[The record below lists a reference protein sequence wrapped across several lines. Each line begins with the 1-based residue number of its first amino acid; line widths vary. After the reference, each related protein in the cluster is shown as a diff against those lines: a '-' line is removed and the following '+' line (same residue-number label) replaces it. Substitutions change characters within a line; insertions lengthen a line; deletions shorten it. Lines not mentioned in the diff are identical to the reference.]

1 MEASGPESQSVLCL
15 PWRGKAIG
23 HLATVDFG
31 LLWRTQWFMAIL
43 SAACLGFFLKTA
55 WYPVL
60 ESAARSL
67 PDSFEFHSGSL
78 RWPSTESRV
87 LAENPFLGI
96 SVELDPSSIPSIT
109 ADLQLSFSERS
120 FRIKSLLGSV
130 QFPYLSSLHFQSG
143 RVFSTAW
150 LGAWGWVA
158 LLGICAISTFGLM
171 LSWWSLATLYWPAS
185 GLFSSLFRKP
195 SHPSQSWRLGAAALL
210 LGAGV
215 MSLNLV
221 LYSTFVTRA
230 PGFIAGF
237 VLHLFIGWLGIPWG
251 ALHLPSRPKSQS
263 RNPFQQRESPLGPS
277 ATSSTSDSLS
287 RPSANR
293 RNNPFE
299 G

>member
-1 MEASGPESQSVLCL
+1 VEASGPESQPVLCL

-23 HLATVDFG
+23 HLAFADFG

-96 SVELDPSSIPSIT
+96 SVELDPTSVPSLT
-109 ADLQLSFSERS
+109 ADLQLSLADRS
-120 FRIKSLLGSV
+120 FRIKSLLGSI
-130 QFPYLSSLHFQSG
+130 QIPYPSALQLQTG
-143 RVFSTAW
+143 RVSSTAW
-150 LGAWGWVA
+150 WGAWGWVA
-158 LLGICAISTFGLM
+158 LLGICTSATLGLL
-171 LSWWSLATLYWPAS
+171 LSWWFLATLYWPAS

-195 SHPSQSWRLGAAALL
+195 SRPAQSWRLGAAALL
-210 LGAGV
+210 LGAGI

-221 LYSTFVTRA
+221 LYSSFITRA

-237 VLHLFIGWLGIPWG
+237 VLHVVTAWIAIPWG

-263 RNPFQQRESPLGPS
+263 KNPFQARESPP
-277 ATSSTSDSLS
+277 APSTSTPDSPP
-287 RPSANR
+287 RPSPR
-293 RNNPFE
+293 RPDNPFKS
-299 G
+299 